1 MAMRDKTRFA
11 GISAIRFLAGVLAL
25 PILWQP
31 ALYGAT
37 IGATTLAPTSIPAGV
52 GTQITATASITDP
65 GLIPSTVTLVQ
76 VDPSGRT
83 ASLGVMHD
91 DGANGDTTGGDHIF
105 TLQTTILQ
113 ANPGALSLRVSAG
126 FQGSLS
132 RVFSPVITLTIT
144 GAGTSVNI
152 TSPAVSA
159 YLNTSP
165 TIVSGTVANP
175 SAQVTVNGVAA
186 QVTGGSFSA
195 SVPLQEGT
203 NTLTAVANNGFSV
216 AST

>member
-1 MAMRDKTRFA
+1 MKTYA
-11 GISAIRFLAGVLAL
+11 VGILAATLAV
-25 PILWQP
+25 QS
-31 ALYGAT
+31 ALYAAT
-37 IGATTLAPTSIPAGV
+37 IGATTLAPTSIAAGV
-52 GTQITATASITDP
+52 GTQITVTASISDP
-65 GLIPSTVTLVQ
+65 ALIASTVTLVQ

-91 DGANGDTTGGDHIF
+91 DGLNGDVTGGDHIF

-113 ANPGALSLRVSAG
+113 ANPGTLSLRVSAG

-132 RVFSPVITLTIT
+132 RVFSPILPLTIT

-175 SAQVTVNGVAA
+175 SAQVTVNGVA
-186 QVTGGSFSA
+186 
-195 SVPLQEGT
+195 
-203 NTLTAVANNGFSV
+203 
-216 AST
+216 